1 MLSLD
6 QSTSSISCYSDH
18 TYSIELK
25 NSSIPQYVKWI
36 TQYNNTS
43 TVYMRFVN
51 GRLLN
56 LINVRWCPWII

>member
-6 QSTSSISCYSDH
+6 QSTPDISCYSDH
-18 TYSIELK
+18 TYSTELK
-25 NSSIPQYVKWI
+25 NSSIQYVKWI

-56 LINVRWCPWII
+56 LINARWCPWII